1 MIDQAQTDKFK
12 DILALSKNSLVI
24 FPNVNDLS
32 DLDLFLA
39 SYCFFAFLSDRSEA
53 RLLTPKFKLK
63 LPAEISTLLDLSKV
77 EKQLGKEN
85 LLISFPYQEEQVDK
99 VSYYIGEQDQRFYLT
114 IKPRSGVAP
123 LDSKQ
128 VEFSYAGTQADCL
141 VLLGVEDL
149 ENLEQLYFA
158 YENLYKAS
166 NNHLVTINNFIPD
179 FGTLNLDISPANS
192 YCEAVFYLLK
202 ELSGDSDFLAKSN
215 LPTLLLYGIEHKSN
229 GLQSLTM
236 TAQTFMAIA
245 ELLNLGASRL
255 FHLSDTQDMKPKTK
269 KTQELMVKNSSQ
281 PHSIK

>member
-24 FPNVNDLS
+24 FPNLNEIN

-39 SYCFFAFLSDRSEA
+39 SYCLFAFLAKKAEA

-63 LPAEISTLLDLSKV
+63 IPAEISTLIDLSKI

-85 LLISFPYQEEQVDK
+85 LLISFPYKEEQVDK

-114 IKPRSGVAP
+114 IKPKSGVAP
-123 LDSKQ
+123 LDSEQ

-158 YENLYKAS
+158 YENLYKTN
-166 NNHLVTINNFIPD
+166 NNHLITINNFIPD
-179 FGTLNLDISPANS
+179 FGNLNLDISPANS

-202 ELSGDSDFLAKSN
+202 DLDSEGDLLAKGD

-255 FHLSDTQDMKPKTK
+255 FHLSAQDEKKPKSK
-269 KTQELMVKNSSQ
+269 KVEELMVKKSSQ

>member
-12 DILALSKNSLVI
+12 DILALSKNTLVI
-24 FPNVNDLS
+24 FPSLNNVA

-39 SYCFFAFLSDRSEA
+39 SYCLFTFLANQGES
-53 RLLTPKFKLK
+53 RLLSPNFKLK
-63 LPAEISTLLDLSKV
+63 VPAEISTLLELSKV
-77 EKQLGKEN
+77 ENQLGKEN

-114 IKPRSGVAP
+114 IKPKSGITP
-123 LDSKQ
+123 LDSSQ

-141 VLLGVEDL
+141 VILGVEDL

-158 YENLYKAS
+158 YENLYKSS

-202 ELSGDSDFLAKSN
+202 DLSGENDFLAKSN

-229 GLQSLTM
+229 GLQSLTT

-255 FHLSDTQDMKPKTK
+255 FHLSEDKKPKTRGAE
-269 KTQELMVKNSSQ
+269 ELRVRKSPQ
-281 PHSIK
+281 LHSIK